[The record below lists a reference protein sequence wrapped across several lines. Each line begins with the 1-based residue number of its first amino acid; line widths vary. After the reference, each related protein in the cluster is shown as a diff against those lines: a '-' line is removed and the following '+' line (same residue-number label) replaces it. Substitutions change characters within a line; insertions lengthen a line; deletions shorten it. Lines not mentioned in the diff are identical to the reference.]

1 MSNPS
6 EARCPR
12 CAAPLPPNAPEGLC
26 PRCLGALNLATETV
40 PTGADAPGASPQPP
54 LTPAELAPH
63 FPQLEILECLGR
75 GGMGV
80 VYKARQKT
88 LNRVVALKLLAP
100 ERVTDAGFAERFTR
114 EAQALARL
122 NHPNIVTIHDFGCT
136 RAGAQPETGFYF
148 LLMEFVDGVNLRQAM
163 KAGRF
168 TPEQALAIVP
178 PVCEALQYAHEQGIV
193 HRDIKPENLLLD
205 KAGRIKIAD
214 FGIAKML
221 ETGGAE
227 LPLGH
232 STEAAQQR
240 GPAGQES
247 LAAGTPQYM
256 APEQRTAPQR
266 TDHRADIYSL
276 GVVLYELLTGELPG
290 AKLQPPSRKVQI
302 DVRLDEIVLRALET
316 KPELRY
322 ATAAEFRT
330 QVENITDSTA
340 SSGHARP
347 SEPAWF
353 KPVGLL
359 YVLAGLLG
367 WLPTVASL
375 GTHVVT
381 HHGAVMLSATGL
393 ALLTRHRWW
402 RWLAIGTNTLAIA
415 NYLFGHAVVLGLASL
430 DRIPSGSPWPN
441 DMGGVAREMARHA
454 PDNLLILAGFGCGI
468 WLLFRPDARAAF
480 ASQCFTHREHN
491 VIVGL
496 AVAALVGGLL
506 PFVWPYLAFNPYAHL
521 VKAGGVFGLAAWCL
535 LRGGTA
541 AAPLRL
547 SPVWGISLRVL
558 VAVVAIGLALLVGFL
573 VLAGLY
579 RSREATMRAALAAL
593 AAKQRASSTTAN
605 PQSATP
611 APGLAFGPVIE
622 RVITFNETGPAGLMF
637 VNLAKAELMPP
648 PFPLPVNSPDPVI
661 FQRSARIEE
670 WIAAAGADL
679 ALHLTDHNWGFT
691 PLGTRLNY
699 QKDEPDPATFLER
712 ITLKEA
718 QAILTGAAGRT
729 NYLTSMGGRVSGYP
743 GTASFVFKTRQGAIG
758 LLHMAGF
765 ADGFTENPRGVRLRC
780 RLAQTNAPAALVA
793 SATASPVTSSI
804 AASDNSPAAIAAAQ
818 QRGIAAATRDIQAGI
833 FRILRYGLLVKT
845 DGTETDEETGFRIQ
859 WVAGSILSN
868 QFRAE
873 ADAYN
878 FAMRDRYWKHE
889 HWQRKAASESQL
901 VLDAVPRAAWG
912 VEGPKPA
919 LLRWEFKCLIPSEHL
934 AQILFVRRSNGMPTV
949 VEGMSSYYKVGKAPV
964 VTDFSVSYETNDA
977 KKYPDQASQW
987 NVNFGRGSTTS
998 QLLPLEPVYRRLES
1012 AARTS
1017 LRPGHQLTIPLAESA
1032 GSERTDRKG
1041 QSGVELVILLEPL
1054 RSPAVRSVP
1063 TETDFGTHIGASGL
1077 AVPLAEVNAK
1087 LSSQSGNSTAPT
1099 AQEPQGPHRVAA
1111 SATNATAMDF
1121 RVLKVETSPGLRDI
1135 RVHFQCAAPAGFGFE
1150 VCQDVTRGPYGEA
1163 PKSKDAFWLRTK
1175 WVGLNDPPVL
1185 VWTLPED
1192 FTPEEVQ
1199 AGAKQVEA
1207 HLRTMRDALRML
1219 PTEAVSSFGKV
1230 RHREGWLYE
1239 LVLRVKRARDHSPV
1253 QAADAWVVEGTVRDG
1268 EGKPVPE
1275 ADIHVSCGAGSLFVT
1290 GKGKTG
1296 ADGTYRVGFGPGIS
1310 MAAGDRRGAMQAAI
1324 VHVGKAGF
1332 EEKELGNGGNLQMA
1346 WELTPQQLA
1355 GGWQPGPQKTFLPG
1369 KPLRVDFVLLPTA
1382 TVRGTLLTP
1391 DGKPLPNRE
1400 IVLVGDRL
1408 RPGSSIYASAKTDAC
1423 GRFTFKDVSTQHA
1436 WSFSIE
1442 RTPHHR
1448 KRTAPDRFAE
1458 ARVYEVTLIA
1468 DGDDL
1473 RRGDVSAKPKAG
1485 AGANLPAATRVATTE
1500 GKYDLAGGVTLVIT
1514 AKLPPRGKGP
1524 KHFDG
1529 RLDWPKSATNPK
1541 AESFDVALSEGAPFA
1556 VGWRADGQ
1564 VLWVACGGG
1573 DGTDNS
1579 IRYIRKLT
1587 IAGPGDVGEQSW
1599 NAREKGDFGGLPA
1612 ELRRVFDAFIAP
1624 QATTNQAT
1632 GVEDEFIRVAQQRL
1646 QQVRL
1651 QSDAGRA
1658 GLLDVIEAE
1667 GALAVAES
1675 RSDALKQAE
1684 ARLLTA
1690 SKVLAVV
1697 DKLRLAG
1704 RADVETVLQAKQRKL
1719 AAELEV
1725 QRLRAGASVPPSG
1738 GPPTTKRREF

>member
-240 GPAGQES
+240 GPASQES

-290 AKLQPPSRKVQI
+290 AKLQPPSRRVQI

-330 QVENITDSTA
+330 QVENITDSA
-340 SSGHARP
+340 AGSDAMRP
-347 SEPAWF
+347 GEPTWF

-375 GTHVVT
+375 GAHVVT
-381 HHGAVMLSATGL
+381 HHAAVMLSATGL

-402 RWLAIGTNTLAIA
+402 RWLAIGTNTLAIV
-415 NYLFGHAVVLGLASL
+415 NYLLSHAMLLGLASFG
-430 DRIPSGSPWPN
+430 RIPSGSPWPN

-491 VIVGL
+491 VIGGL

-579 RSREATMRAALAAL
+579 RSREATMMAQRAAL
-593 AAKQRASSTTAN
+593 AAKQQAHNALGS
-605 PQSATP
+605 Q
-611 APGLAFGPVIE
+611 
-622 RVITFNETGPAGLMF
+622 
-637 VNLAKAELMPP
+637 
-648 PFPLPVNSPDPVI
+648 DP
-661 FQRSARIEE
+661 S
-670 WIAAAGADL
+670 AGA
-679 ALHLTDHNWGFT
+679 
-691 PLGTRLNY
+691 P
-699 QKDEPDPATFLER
+699 Q
-712 ITLKEA
+712 I
-718 QAILTGAAGRT
+718 
-729 NYLTSMGGRVSGYP
+729 
-743 GTASFVFKTRQGAIG
+743 
-758 LLHMAGF
+758 
-765 ADGFTENPRGVRLRC
+765 
-780 RLAQTNAPAALVA
+780 NA
-793 SATASPVTSSI
+793 ATASPITSSI
-804 AASDNSPAAIAAAQ
+804 AASDNSPEAIAAAQ
-818 QRGIAAATRDIQAGI
+818 QRGIASATRDIQAGI

-878 FAMRDRYWKHE
+878 FAMRDRYWTHE
-889 HWQRKAASESQL
+889 HWKRKAA
-901 VLDAVPRAAWG
+901 VG
-912 VEGPKPA
+912 A
-919 LLRWEFKCLIPSEHL
+919 L
-934 AQILFVRRSNGMPTV
+934 
-949 VEGMSSYYKVGKAPV
+949 
-964 VTDFSVSYETNDA
+964 
-977 KKYPDQASQW
+977 
-987 NVNFGRGSTTS
+987 
-998 QLLPLEPVYRRLES
+998 
-1012 AARTS
+1012 
-1017 LRPGHQLTIPLAESA
+1017 
-1032 GSERTDRKG
+1032 
-1041 QSGVELVILLEPL
+1041 
-1054 RSPAVRSVP
+1054 
-1063 TETDFGTHIGASGL
+1063 
-1077 AVPLAEVNAK
+1077 
-1087 LSSQSGNSTAPT
+1087 
-1099 AQEPQGPHRVAA
+1099 EPQGPHRVAA

-1121 RVLKVETSPGLRDI
+1121 RVLKVEAPPGLRYI
-1135 RVHFQCAAPAGFGFE
+1135 RVHFQCAVPAGIGFE

-1163 PKSKDAFWLRTK
+1163 PKSEDAFWLRTK

-1239 LVLRVKRARDHSPV
+1239 LVLRVKSARDHSPV

-1268 EGKPVPE
+1268 EGKPMPE
-1275 ADIHVSCGAGSLFVT
+1275 ADIHVSSGAGSLFVT

-1310 MAAGDRRGAMQAAI
+1310 MSAGDRRGAMQAAI

-1346 WELTPQQLA
+1346 WELTPQQFA
-1355 GGWQPGPQKTFLPG
+1355 GGWQPGPQRTFLPG
-1369 KPLRVDFVLLPTA
+1369 KPLRVDFVLLPAA

-1391 DGKPLPNRE
+1391 DGKPVPSRE
-1400 IVLVGDRL
+1400 IVLVGERL
-1408 RPGSSIYASAKTDAC
+1408 RPASSIYASAKTDAD

-1442 RTPHHR
+1442 NTPHHR

-1458 ARVYEVTLIA
+1458 ARAHEVTLIA

-1473 RRGDVSAKPKAG
+1473 RRGDTPVKPKDG
-1485 AGANLPAATRVATTE
+1485 AGANLSAAPRVATTE
-1500 GKYDLAGGVTLVIT
+1500 GKYDLASGVTLVIT
-1514 AKLPPRGKGP
+1514 AKPPRGTGGKP
-1524 KHFDG
+1524 FDG

-1541 AESFDVALSEGAPFA
+1541 AVSFDVALSEGAPFA
-1556 VGWRADGQ
+1556 VGWRADGH

-1579 IRYIRKLT
+1579 IRYVRKLT
-1587 IAGPGDVGEQSW
+1587 IAGPGNVDEQSW
-1599 NAREKGDFGGLPA
+1599 DAREKQDFGGLPA
-1612 ELRRVFDAFIAP
+1612 ELRRVFDTFIAP
-1624 QATTNQAT
+1624 SPATNRASAL
-1632 GVEDEFIRVAQQRL
+1632 EDELIRLAQQRL
-1646 QQVRL
+1646 QQIRL
-1651 QSDAGRA
+1651 QQEVGRA

-1667 GALAVAES
+1667 GVLAVAEA
-1675 RSDALKQAE
+1675 RSNALKQAE
-1684 ARLLTA
+1684 ARLITA
-1690 SKVLAVV
+1690 TTALELIE
-1697 DKLRLAG
+1697 KLHLAG
-1704 RADVETVLQAKQRKL
+1704 RSDVETAIQAKQRKL
-1719 AAELEV
+1719 AAELEI
-1725 QRLRAGASVPPSG
+1725 QRLRAGSPAPPAK
-1738 GPPTTKRREF
+1738 P